1 MKWEDIYK
9 VWKWEMCKFPVL
21 SAQKYCLKTEISKP
35 RFGPCYSFNWI
46 EKEREKESIESD
58 VAALTS
64 GRMEIEAG
72 WSKGTIRT
80 AALLCSCEKEEE
92 FAAVWICAFVL
103 SLTRGRSG
111 GERLIEMHLTWN
123 MRQLLCLRENM
134 AIGIQIQENFSRNFI
149 FLWNCFG
156 KIKNCQY
163 PLL

>member
-1 MKWEDIYK
+1 MNKNDTMKWEDIYK

-72 WSKGTIRT
+72 WSPRDGTRT
-80 AALLCSCEKEEE
+80 PKIIVLRDYVVLRI
-92 FAAVWICAFVL
+92 AV
-103 SLTRGRSG
+103 
-111 GERLIEMHLTWN
+111 
-123 MRQLLCLRENM
+123 
-134 AIGIQIQENFSRNFI
+134 
-149 FLWNCFG
+149 
-156 KIKNCQY
+156 
-163 PLL
+163 

>member
-64 GRMEIEAG
+64 GRMEIEQGGA
-72 WSKGTIRT
+72 
-80 AALLCSCEKEEE
+80 KEQ
-92 FAAVWICAFVL
+92 L
-103 SLTRGRSG
+103 
-111 GERLIEMHLTWN
+111 ERLPCYVLVKRKKSLLLFGFVHL
-123 MRQLLCLRENM
+123 C
-134 AIGIQIQENFSRNFI
+134 
-149 FLWNCFG
+149 FL
-156 KIKNCQY
+156 
-163 PLL
+163 